1 MTDLAERLDLPW
13 QARGMQFRKI
23 AGVTKEMIE
32 AAFERV
38 KVLEEGDLLRD
49 QILKQPLWRTW
60 LEDSNREAFN
70 GFKRRIDVTT
80 DLQDALRR
88 RANGTDLSVAQMTDL
103 EMQIKALAVESG
115 KPEDEFAHGRA
126 MTEEEYT
133 QALSEIDEQM
143 KALMN
148 RLTQQAIDR
157 AGLQRVDIPFTIDPE
172 YSL

>member
-1 MTDLAERLDLPW
+1 
-13 QARGMQFRKI
+13 
-23 AGVTKEMIE
+23 
-32 AAFERV
+32 
-38 KVLEEGDLLRD
+38 
-49 QILKQPLWRTW
+49 
-60 LEDSNREAFN
+60 
-70 GFKRRIDVTT
+70 
-80 DLQDALRR
+80 
-88 RANGTDLSVAQMTDL
+88 MTDL